1 MPIAA
6 KAVAVS
12 NTGMQVASKAL
23 ISTHIGNK
31 AEYQKDTKK
40 SKTQR
45 LKALYSKALRLAP
58 SECPLRLIKQKIGII
73 YHNFKIKAVIT

>member
-6 KAVAVS
+6 KAAAVS

-23 ISTHIGNK
+23 ISTHTGNK

-40 SKTQR
+40 SKT
-45 LKALYSKALRLAP
+45 
-58 SECPLRLIKQKIGII
+58 
-73 YHNFKIKAVIT
+73 